1 MISKSKQFIYSSMVF
16 TFPVAGVPIFVY
28 ILPFYASNYNLGLSL
43 VGFVFFAGRM
53 IDVFTDPI
61 MGALVDKFPSKWGKH
76 KHWIILSLPVL
87 FLSMYFLFL
96 PPEKSISGWYLFICL
111 FFLYTGFTL
120 SGIAQLSWAS
130 FIAPNYDDRTRL
142 LTFREF
148 FSLVSTLCV
157 ISIPAIIEIF
167 GGDFESKINAI
178 GIFGLIGIPIT
189 IIFGVTLLP
198 DKKKTV
204 SSPNPFA
211 SYKRFLSNKSLNI
224 LVLASVLIAFGQSFT
239 GGLYLMLIDAV
250 LELEAFAS
258 RAILINFIF
267 AIIGLFFWRYLG
279 IKLSKHKSAAYCC
292 FYASLALFLQ
302 FLLIYAL
309 LESPASIKILGFFP
323 MVAIVGFAF
332 SGAAPLINSMVAD
345 LSDQDEFEEQTNQSG
360 SMYAYLTTIT
370 KIGFTFA
377 IAAPYIFLEN
387 VLGFDITLGSLNSDT
402 SITGLFYMYHFLP
415 IVCNLVAGFVLLQYT
430 LKRSQHEI
438 IRNKL
443 HSKNYD

>member
-1 MISKSKQFIYSSMVF
+1 MVF

-96 PPEKSISGWYLFICL
+96 PPDKSISGWYLFVCL

-211 SYKRFLSNKSLNI
+211 SYKRFLSNTAN
-224 LVLASVLIAFGQSFT
+224 
-239 GGLYLMLIDAV
+239 
-250 LELEAFAS
+250 
-258 RAILINFIF
+258 
-267 AIIGLFFWRYLG
+267 
-279 IKLSKHKSAAYCC
+279 
-292 FYASLALFLQ
+292 
-302 FLLIYAL
+302 
-309 LESPASIKILGFFP
+309 
-323 MVAIVGFAF
+323 
-332 SGAAPLINSMVAD
+332 
-345 LSDQDEFEEQTNQSG
+345 
-360 SMYAYLTTIT
+360 
-370 KIGFTFA
+370 
-377 IAAPYIFLEN
+377 
-387 VLGFDITLGSLNSDT
+387 
-402 SITGLFYMYHFLP
+402 
-415 IVCNLVAGFVLLQYT
+415 
-430 LKRSQHEI
+430 
-438 IRNKL
+438 
-443 HSKNYD
+443 